1 MERTVSTHEYPA
13 NNAHAHK
20 FTTQYGMVTSKTV
33 QFHYDEKNMK
43 SLQFY
48 ARSNLWLLGCNVL
61 DQDSEPLKCHRLFLM
76 LDHTHCHLPTWV

>member
-33 QFHYDEKNMK
+33 QFHYDEKK
-43 SLQFY
+43 HEVAAILRTFEPSAPRLQRP
-48 ARSNLWLLGCNVL
+48 RS
-61 DQDSEPLKCHRLFLM
+61 R
-76 LDHTHCHLPTWV
+76 